1 MFGKIFDR
9 VAIRFKLALM
19 SVFLIY
25 VTSVFLGVVNF
36 ATLKQQLLRGI
47 DGRLFAAAH
56 LAARVPPEG
65 YFDRI
70 TDAESVSGEQFEHM
84 VDQNNKLCLQL
95 DLQYLWSCM
104 IVDDRIVFTTSTSPG
119 KDVSK
124 GDHAGFFEVHGDPH
138 AFDAVFATMKPDY
151 SSFHNEWG
159 HGRMVLVPALD
170 SHGRRYCYGASMSIN
185 DVDELLRKSRNR
197 TILIITGIFV
207 FGILMSLFI
216 SNTISGPVEKL
227 TDVAENISKG
237 NLEQSVDIGGS
248 LELRSLSRSIDL
260 MSESIRRTIGALE
273 DEIKGHQRAEKEL
286 AHHRDHLED
295 MVEERTKALKEAQEK
310 LIVSER
316 LAILG
321 QFAGSVAHEIRNPL
335 GVISASIYYLRRSIR
350 DADEKVRN
358 SLGIIEEHVNRCVV
372 IIESILNLTRMKPPN
387 LEPLDLLEALRMRM
401 DSTAVPGKVAIEW
414 NVPEGPVPVMTDRAQ
429 LMLIFNNIVK
439 NAFQAM
445 EEGGTLTV
453 EVETVSAEEEGMA
466 EEVGI
471 SEEKGWA
478 EVRFSDTGPGI
489 APKDMEQ
496 IFDPLYTTRTHG
508 VGFGLSIA
516 KMIVERHGG
525 QISVQSEVG
534 EGATFVIRLPLARK
548 ESWKNGKG

>member
-1 MFGKIFDR
+1 MFGRIFDR

-25 VTSVFLGVVNF
+25 ITSVILGVANF
-36 ATLKQQLLRGI
+36 ITLKQQLLRGI

-65 YFDRI
+65 YFDNI
-70 TDAESVSGEQFEHM
+70 VDADSVSRVEFEHI
-84 VDQNNKLCLQL
+84 VDQNNQLCLQL
-95 DLQYLWSCM
+95 ELQYLWSCM

-119 KDVSK
+119 KDVTK
-124 GDHAGFFEVHGDPH
+124 GDHAGFFEVHRDPH
-138 AFDAVFATMKPDY
+138 AFDTVFATMKPDY

-197 TILIITGIFV
+197 TILIISGIFV

-216 SNTISGPVEKL
+216 SNSISGPVEKL

-237 NLEQSVDIGGS
+237 NLEQNVDIGGS
-248 LELRSLSRSIDL
+248 VELRSLSRSIDL

-273 DEIKGHQRAEKEL
+273 DEIKEHQRAEKEL
-286 AHHRDHLED
+286 AHHRDHLEE

-350 DADEKVRN
+350 DDNEKVRN
-358 SLGIIEEHVNRCVV
+358 SLGYIEEHVNRCVA

-387 LEPLDLLEALRMRM
+387 LEPLDLLDTVRLRM
-401 DSTAVPGKVAIEW
+401 DLTAVPEKIAIEW
-414 NVPEGPVPVMTDRAQ
+414 RSPEGPVPILADRAQ
-429 LMLIFNNIVK
+429 LMLIFDNIIK

-445 EEGGTLTV
+445 EGEGTLTV
-453 EVETVSAEEEGMA
+453 GVKTICAEAGE
-466 EEVGI
+466 
-471 SEEKGWA
+471 WA
-478 EVRFSDTGPGI
+478 EVRFSDTGHGI
-489 APKDMEQ
+489 DPDDMDQ

-516 KMIVERHGG
+516 KLIVERHGG
-525 QISVQSEVG
+525 GISVESKAG
-534 EGATFVIRLPLARK
+534 EGATFVIRFPLSQE
-548 ESWKNGKG
+548 ESGEGVKPA